1 MNQAAFYKGKLTS
14 NPSQTW
20 FKHAFNAFFSII
32 TFILKL
38 NTQGS
43 VLLSHTMLLRF
54 HSLFKPWVSH
64 MALSCMSLS
73 KHIIQEL
80 SSCVSVSWLFMFT
93 YAHTPCLFFSGFGK
107 SSSFGKRALSHKLYF
122 NNDNKKYI
130 MQKKQSLQCWNLP
143 YLELEELRQHRCF
156 GVSLVQK
163 SSSLSVEYPSVDS

>member
-1 MNQAAFYKGKLTS
+1 MSNERASGVSNFHRIIWWHQTQFELLSHMLRFIKTNEKKPQQMKIPKSPAFLFCTLVLWLTMALSRPCHSYRGKRWWKSKTVKGTNQGQERILILMNQAAFYKGKLTS

-32 TFILKL
+32 TFTLKL

-73 KHIIQEL
+73 KHII
-80 SSCVSVSWLFMFT
+80 
-93 YAHTPCLFFSGFGK
+93 
-107 SSSFGKRALSHKLYF
+107 
-122 NNDNKKYI
+122 
-130 MQKKQSLQCWNLP
+130 
-143 YLELEELRQHRCF
+143 
-156 GVSLVQK
+156 
-163 SSSLSVEYPSVDS
+163 